1 MKFSNSMLK
10 VGIFQGFQNDW
21 IYSFLKIFLVVSI
34 ITIGIEIKYF
44 YMKLNEIKGLLTY
57 ELVERKEGCN
67 IFINGLNEKMAVC
80 KNLIE
85 DEE

>member
-21 IYSFLKIFLVVSI
+21 IYSFLKIILIVSI
-34 ITIGIEIKYF
+34 VTIGIEIKYF
-44 YMKLNEIKGLLTY
+44 YMKFNEIKGLLTY
-57 ELVERKEGCN
+57 ELVERKRECN

-80 KNLIE
+80 KNLLG